1 MKALLLG
8 AALSALASAALAQ
21 EETTMTLEEVPQAAM
36 DAAMAQLTEAG
47 ITATLDT
54 VATDDDEGTMTY
66 ELSGTMEDGM
76 TVEVD
81 VLEDGTFEE
90 LEREIA
96 MDALP
101 PEVVAALEQELP
113 GFQPTTLEESTRPD
127 GAVIYEFEGTHEGQE
142 IDAEIQADGTGFMQN
157 EDTAG

>member
-36 DAAMAQLTEAG
+36 DAAMAQLEEAG
-47 ITATLDT
+47 ITATFDT
-54 VATDDDEGTMTY
+54 VAMDDDEGTMTY
-66 ELSGTMEDGM
+66 ELSGTHGGRHD
-76 TVEVD
+76 VEVD

-101 PEVVAALEQELP
+101 PEVTAALEQELP
-113 GFQPTTLEESTRPD
+113 GLQPATIEESTRPD

-142 IDAEIQADGTGFMQN
+142 IDAEINADGSGFSLN
-157 EDTAG
+157 ADTAG